1 MTIETRDYRLDGI
14 YRQRQDGFFMQRVK
28 LPAGVIS
35 APQARVV
42 ADIARNF
49 GRATIHLTT
58 RGNLEIHWLREAD
71 LPAVKLELAK
81 VGLTS
86 RGACGGAVRGITC
99 ASQGSQ
105 GFPVLETM
113 ARRLQRHFTGNPRFE
128 RLPKKFKIGIE
139 ADVVGGRHL
148 IQDVGLVLSRL
159 EEGLARYD
167 VWVAGGLGRE
177 PRAAFLL
184 AEAVEEQRIIPL
196 VEAIVAVYCAHA
208 PAGRRLK
215 YLVHELGEDELRRR
229 IEAQPSAVEELPS
242 VSGLPENLIPAP
254 NGRQRL
260 EARLFAGLVTSD
272 QLHELAAFADARAD
286 GALMLTAD
294 QDVVFLLAEDT
305 DDTTAGRELAEAG
318 FNRGL
323 RSEQTRFRV
332 CPGNHECLAGLAAT
346 RDVARAVMEALGPEG
361 AKLTWAVSG
370 CPNSCTQPQLADVGI
385 AVSRLAV
392 SADGGKEPRFDL
404 YRRSGGGLGQRV
416 GEGLTHTELI
426 ARLER
431 IVE

>member
-35 APQARVV
+35 APQAGVV

-49 GRATIHLTT
+49 GRAAIHLTT
-58 RGNLEIHWLREAD
+58 RGNLEIHWLREVD

-81 VGLTS
+81 TGLTS

-105 GFPVLETM
+105 GFPALETM

-139 ADVVGGRHL
+139 ADLVGGRHL

-215 YLVHELGEDELRRR
+215 YLAEELGEDELRRR
-229 IEAQPSAVEELPS
+229 IEAQPSAVEELPP
-242 VSGLPENLIPAP
+242 VNGLPEHLIPAP
-254 NGRQRL
+254 NGRKRL
-260 EARLFAGLVTSD
+260 EVRLFAGLVTSD
-272 QLHELAAFADARAD
+272 QLQKLAAFADARAD

-294 QDVVFLLAEDT
+294 QDVAFLLAEDT
-305 DDTTAGRELAEAG
+305 DDAAAGRELAEAG
-318 FNRGL
+318 FNLGL
-323 RSEQTRFRV
+323 RSGQTRFRV

-346 RDVARAVMEALGPEG
+346 RDVARAVMDALGPEG
-361 AKLTWAVSG
+361 AKLTWALSG
-370 CPNSCTQPQLADVGI
+370 CPNSCTQPQLADAGI
-385 AVSRLAV
+385 AVSRLAAV
-392 SADGGKEPRFDL
+392 ADGGKEPLFDL
-404 YRRSGGGLGQRV
+404 YRRSSGGLGQRV
-416 GEGLTHTELI
+416 REHLTIEEL
-426 ARLER
+426 LEAVR
-431 IVE
+431 HIG